1 MIRILIFKVF
11 ALAVIA
17 TSTAFAN
24 STLFTLVTIYTYPE
38 GSENYVEVQ
47 GNTQM
52 TRQDCETQVFLL
64 SDNKD
69 TSLPFGRSD
78 KWEVIGGE
86 AKLKNGKIVVS
97 RSQSND
103 TNLGFFCVP
112 TGWNLKANS

>member
-38 GSENYVEVQ
+38 GSMNYVAVQ

-69 TSLPFGRSD
+69 TSLPLKIQVCLSA
-78 KWEVIGGE
+78 GE
-86 AKLKNGKIVVS
+86 TNGKLSVAK
-97 RSQSND
+97 
-103 TNLGFFCVP
+103 P
-112 TGWNLKANS
+112 NLKMAG

>member
-1 MIRILIFKVF
+1 MLIFKVF

-38 GSENYVEVQ
+38 GSMNYVAVQ

-69 TSLPFGRSD
+69 TSLPFGRSN

-97 RSQSND
+97 SSQSND

-112 TGWNLKANS
+112 TGWSLKANS